1 MMFAKPAFV
10 LIRVTFL
17 VLAVASMVVGVAGHA
32 IAQLRVD
39 ITQGTIQPMPI
50 AIPPFVGAAGS
61 VDELSQNVALVV
73 TADLKRSGLFAPVD
87 PSAFIEPIAPPSV
100 TPNFVNWKPLNAQ
113 ALVSGSVATTGD
125 GRIVAEYRLWDVFSG
140 QYLVGKQFFA
150 SPDNWRRLAHIIAD
164 SIYERL
170 TGEKGY
176 FDSRIAFVD
185 ETGGKAQRVKRLAI
199 MDQDGANVRMLTDG
213 GDLVVTPRFSPSR
226 QELVYATLREGE
238 WHVYLLNLETGQ
250 QERIGNFPNM
260 AFSPRFS
267 PDGQQVVLSLQQGG
281 NANIYKMDLRTKQ
294 MTRMTESP
302 SIDTAPSYAPNG
314 GQIVFES
321 DRGGEQQLYVMSA
334 GGGEAQRI
342 SFGTGRYGTP
352 VWSPRGDYIAFTKQ
366 EGGTFKIG
374 VMKPDGSGERILTE
388 GFHNEGPTWAPNGR
402 VLMFFRDSGGAN
414 GGPQLWSVDIT
425 GYNEQM
431 VPTPSFASDPAWSP
445 LLS

>member
-1 MMFAKPAFV
+1 MTIAKPAFR
-10 LIRVTFL
+10 LIRVALL
-17 VLAVASMVVGVAGHA
+17 VVVAVLVVGIAGRA
-32 IAQLRVD
+32 MAQLRVD

-61 VDELSQNVALVV
+61 VDELSQNVAQVV

-100 TPNFVNWKPLNAQ
+100 TPNFVNWRPLNAQ

-176 FDSRIAFVD
+176 FDSRVAFVD

-294 MTRMTESP
+294 MTRMTDSP
-302 SIDTAPSYAPNG
+302 SIDTAPSYAPSG

-321 DRGGEQQLYVMSA
+321 DRGGEQQLYVMGA
-334 GGGEAQRI
+334 GGGPAQRI

-352 VWSPRGDYIAFTKQ
+352 VWSPRGDLIAFTKQ
-366 EGGTFKIG
+366 EGGNFKIG
-374 VMKPDGSGERILTE
+374 VMRSDGSGERILTE
-388 GFHNEGPTWAPNGR
+388 GFHNEGPTWSPNGR
-402 VLMFFRDSGGAN
+402 VLMFFRDAGGGD

-425 GYNEQM
+425 GYNEQI

>member
-1 MMFAKPAFV
+1 MLRIAVVTAAALVFAGLSPGA
-10 LIRVTFL
+10 R
-17 VLAVASMVVGVAGHA
+17 
-32 IAQLRVD
+32 AQLRVD

-61 VDELSQNVALVV
+61 VDELSQNVAQVI
-73 TADLKRSGLFAPVD
+73 TADLKRSGLFLPIE
-87 PSAFIEPIAPPSV
+87 PSAFIEPVVPPTI
-100 TPNFVNWKPLNAQ
+100 TPNFANWRPLNAQ

-125 GRIVAEYRLWDVFSG
+125 GRIVAEYRLWDVVST

-150 SPDNWRRLAHIIAD
+150 SPENWRRLAHIIAD

-176 FDSRIAFVD
+176 FDSRVAFVD
-185 ETGGKAQRVKRLAI
+185 ETGSKAERVKRLAI

-213 GDLVVTPRFSPSR
+213 ADLVVTPRFSPSR
-226 QELVYATLREGE
+226 QELVYATLSGGD

-294 MTRMTESP
+294 MTRLTDSP
-302 SIDTAPSYAPNG
+302 SIDTAPSFAPSG

-321 DRGGEQQLYVMSA
+321 DRGGEQQLYVMGS
-334 GGGEAQRI
+334 GGGPAQRI
-342 SFGTGRYGTP
+342 SFGTGKYGTP
-352 VWSPRGDYIAFTKQ
+352 VWSPRGDFIAFTKQ

-374 VMKPDGSGERILTE
+374 VMRPDGSGERILTE
-388 GFHNEGPTWAPNGR
+388 GFHNEGPTWSPNGR
-402 VLMFFRDSGGAN
+402 VLMFFRDSGGAS

-425 GYNEQM
+425 GYNEQI